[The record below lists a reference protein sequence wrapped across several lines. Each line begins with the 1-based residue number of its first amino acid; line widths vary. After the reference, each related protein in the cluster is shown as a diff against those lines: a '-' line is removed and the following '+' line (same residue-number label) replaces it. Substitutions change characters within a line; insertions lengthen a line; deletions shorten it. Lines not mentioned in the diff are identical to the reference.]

1 MNGDSGLYSI
11 DGHRK
16 AAANTFAFYNGLE
29 SEIITPI
36 ENLESD
42 KKKNTSGFV
51 TKNNETQRVTAII
64 FNYAAYTNNVDFK
77 LGNLPYEGKNVKITT
92 KEINADSGNY
102 YKDYRDGYRGY
113 DVTPNELPNET
124 VSVIEGANEYSDTL
138 SMPPYS
144 VVELVFEVTDDSV
157 SSPSLKKKDTPNIN
171 LAINKTVTSNST
183 GKDGVVEKNSNTA
196 DFDFSAIKEKTTET
210 DSEQYLIEV
219 WNEASLTDGYRLS
232 FDRTNSAGTVFGLSN
247 LGYRSEAFVSA
258 NNNIW
263 VTVDLNEKQSVNTVK
278 LYPVSNLLDDG
289 QGFPCD
295 FTIQTSTDG
304 ENWTNVYTQYGY
316 GIGKVTGVQEFVFTE
331 TEARYVRLNAT
342 KLSEADG
349 GYRLQLAEFE
359 VYNDS
364 SAEPD
369 ATGYVAVNA
378 KPGEDSANITAYS
391 DLDAVIIKAS
401 YKDDGTMKNVA
412 VTDTIKLTKGENTVN
427 LAEAVKEGDKIM
439 VWDSLSGMK
448 PYGLYTVSAMPTPTP
463 TAMPTPTPTATPTPT
478 PTIDTTPKPNRLV
491 DGDIET
497 TTSLADSKW
506 KPSVGEWKKGLGT
519 SADIDNSN
527 VSGNSTKSVK
537 LTNAALLQSVMLEG
551 GENYS
556 FSFDIYL
563 GDSFDKSKLSWGIFG
578 LSDNGYVGSIGCGY
592 KEGAAVTDSNF
603 DANKKNEWQH
613 VETEFL
619 CVSDATYVVEFL
631 YGTSDSVYIDNVC
644 VSGGKPAPF
653 TVEQHDVSYTDK
665 LGKNIKIYGKLFIPN
680 NGEKNG
686 VVILSHGY
694 NAYGDAFAEKCEFF
708 ARNGYAAYAY
718 DFCGGSTKSKS
729 TGRLSTEMTLFT
741 ETEDLIAVFEYLS
754 KLDCIDSNN
763 MFLSGDSQGGM
774 VSALAAEELGDDK
787 VRGMA
792 LQFPAF
798 GIPDV
803 WRNEEPNLPREHWGL
818 TLGKVFATSV
828 KDFYTF
834 NYVGKKYTNNLLI
847 ISGTSDPV
855 VPISSVR
862 QAVNSVYK
870 NGKLVEFQGEGHG
883 FSKTKEAEARQLMLE
898 FMNDNKIE
906 Q

>member
-1 MNGDSGLYSI
+1 MKKMLSLMLSAVMLLLSFQITIFAEENDNLLTDAGFESGALS
-11 DGHRK
+11 D
-16 AAANTFAFYNGLE
+16 ANSWKFTGG
-29 SEIITPI
+29 T
-36 ENLESD
+36 
-42 KKKNTSGFV
+42 
-51 TKNNETQRVTAII
+51 
-64 FNYAAYTNNVDFK
+64 
-77 LGNLPYEGKNVKITT
+77 
-92 KEINADSGNY
+92 
-102 YKDYRDGYRGY
+102 
-113 DVTPNELPNET
+113 NELPNET
-124 VSVIEGANEYSDTL
+124 VSVIEGGNEYSD
-138 SMPPYS
+138 
-144 VVELVFEVTDDSV
+144 
-157 SSPSLKKKDTPNIN
+157 
-171 LAINKTVTSNST
+171 
-183 GKDGVVEKNSNTA
+183 
-196 DFDFSAIKEKTTET
+196 
-210 DSEQYLIEV
+210 
-219 WNEASLTDGYRLS
+219 
-232 FDRTNSAGTVFGLSN
+232 
-247 LGYRSEAFVSA
+247 
-258 NNNIW
+258 
-263 VTVDLNEKQSVNTVK
+263 
-278 LYPVSNLLDDG
+278 
-289 QGFPCD
+289 
-295 FTIQTSTDG
+295 
-304 ENWTNVYTQYGY
+304 
-316 GIGKVTGVQEFVFTE
+316 
-331 TEARYVRLNAT
+331 
-342 KLSEADG
+342 
-349 GYRLQLAEFE
+349 
-359 VYNDS
+359 
-364 SAEPD
+364 
-369 ATGYVAVNA
+369 VAVNA
-378 KPGEDSANITAYS
+378 KPGEDSASITAYS
-391 DLDAVIIKAS
+391 DLDAVVIKAS
-401 YKDDGTMKNVA
+401 YKDDGTMENVT

-448 PYGLYTVSAMPTPTP
+448 PYGLYTVSATPT
-463 TAMPTPTPTATPTPT
+463 
-478 PTIDTTPKPNRLV
+478 TTPKPNRLV

-537 LTNAALLQSVMLEG
+537 LTNAALLQSVVLEG

-592 KEGAAVTDSNF
+592 KEGTAVTDSNF

-619 CVSDATYVVEFL
+619 CESDATYVVEFL

-803 WRNEEPNLPREHWGL
+803 WRNEEPNLPRDHWGL

-834 NYVGKKYTNNLLI
+834 NYVGKNYTNNLLI